1 MSNSISDTN
10 TTSMKNHAIFYG
22 IVALVFIFV
31 LLVFPEDPADFGPLT
46 MIPAAFLLL
55 YVFTTKR
62 ILEALFVSSIL
73 GYVAVYKAGFLYP
86 FNDMLLETMMDG
98 DVAWLFIVCG
108 LMGSIIALIEKVGGA
123 FAFGEWVAKRATTKK
138 SACIWTWI
146 LGCVIFIDDYLNS
159 LTVGSCMAP
168 VTDKYKI
175 SREFLSYITDSTAAP
190 VCVLLPVSTWA
201 AFIGSLL
208 EQNGLAGEGE
218 GIAWFI
224 RSIPFNFYG
233 WFAALLVPL
242 VVLGIVPIFGP
253 MKKAEQRAQE
263 TGVLAPEGSEK
274 IDIRGGKAVE
284 AHEGAKVMNFI
295 LPILVMI
302 YASMA
307 AGYGSLNVF
316 SIDALMSLDLQLGV
330 LITVVFMFFLYIPQ
344 KLIDPEEFA
353 DTVMDGIKNMLM
365 PLIMVVLAY
374 SFGSASE
381 EVGFIQYCID
391 LAMANVSP
399 QMLPITV
406 FIVFGITEFI
416 MGLSWGMYI
425 VAIPIVLPL
434 AAAMD
439 VNPAIVIGAVTSAG
453 VFGSH
458 VCFYSDATILT
469 SAATGCNNFRHAITQ
484 APFGLVAAA
493 IAAIGFLITGF
504 MFV

>member
-1 MSNSISDTN
+1 MSTLEANKEDF
-10 TTSMKNHAIFYG
+10 KQHAIFFG
-22 IVALVFIFV
+22 IVALIFV
-31 LLVFPEDPADFGPLT
+31 IVILVFPADPADFGALT
-46 MIPAAFLLL
+46 MIPAAFLLG
-55 YVFTTKR
+55 YVFYTKR

-73 GYVAVYKAGFLYP
+73 GYVAVYKLDFIFP

-108 LMGSIIALIEKVGGA
+108 LMGSIIALIEKSGGA
-123 FAFGEWVAKRATTKK
+123 FAFGEWVAKRAKTKK
-138 SACIWTWI
+138 SALIWTWI

-168 VTDKYKI
+168 VTDRYKV

-208 EQNGLAGEGE
+208 EQNGLAADGEGL
-218 GIAWFI
+218 GWFI

-233 WFAALLVPL
+233 WVAALIVPL
-242 VVLGIVPIFGP
+242 VVIGIIPILGP
-253 MKKAEQRAQE
+253 MKAAEKRAQE

-274 IDIRGGKAVE
+274 IDIRGGKE
-284 AHEGAKVMNFI
+284 IESHENANVWNFF
-295 LPILVMI
+295 LPIIFMVAASI
-302 YASMA
+302 YL
-307 AGYGSLNVF
+307 GGG
-316 SIDALMSLDLQLGV
+316 IMSLDLQMGV
-330 LITVVFMFFLYIPQ
+330 LATVVFMFILYIPQ

-353 DTVMDGIKNMLM
+353 DAVMDGIKNMLM

-374 SFGSASE
+374 SFGSASA
-381 EVGFIQYCID
+381 EVGFIQYVID

-399 QMLPITV
+399 QMLPFTV
-406 FIVFGITEFI
+406 FLVFGITEFI

-458 VCFYSDATILT
+458 ICFYSDATILT
-469 SAATGCNNFRHAITQ
+469 SAACGCNNFKHALTQ
-484 APFGLVAAA
+484 APFGLIAAA
-493 IAAIGFLITGF
+493 IAGIGFLITGF
-504 MFV
+504 VM